1 VEFVVG
7 AGRGAEHRK
16 PPRCHTYYA
25 MYLRH
30 THSDVYEEVRSNGR
44 KAYIKV
50 HPSFAH
56 LSAEQPFVRLRIVRQ
71 RDEVCGRGS
80 RADEQGEEAE

>member
-1 VEFVVG
+1 
-7 AGRGAEHRK
+7 
-16 PPRCHTYYA
+16 

-30 THSDVYEEVRSNGR
+30 THANVYEEVRSNGR
-44 KAYIKV
+44 KAYIEV

-56 LSAEQPFVRLRIVRQ
+56 LSTEESFVRLRKVRQ

-80 RADEQGEEAE
+80 HAYEQSEEAQ

>member
-1 VEFVVG
+1 
-7 AGRGAEHRK
+7 
-16 PPRCHTYYA
+16 

-30 THSDVYEEVRSNGR
+30 THSDVYEEVRGNGR
-44 KAYIKV
+44 KTYIEV

-56 LSAEQPFVRLRIVRQ
+56 LSTEESFVRLIKVRQ

-80 RADEQGEEAE
+80 HADEQGEEAHN

>member
-1 VEFVVG
+1 
-7 AGRGAEHRK
+7 
-16 PPRCHTYYA
+16 

-30 THSDVYEEVRSNGR
+30 THSDVYQKVRGNGR
-44 KAYIKV
+44 KTYIEV

-56 LSAEQPFVRLRIVRQ
+56 LSAEKPFVRLRIVRQ

-80 RADEQGEEAE
+80 HAYEQSEEAQ